1 MWFQSTASTLCV
13 LSLVSICGVFGV
25 EVNPSTDF
33 EGIDGLAVSYGEWID
48 ASTWTLAGEQGYI
61 YDWPMQLMMTQ
72 NYQFTGGESS
82 ISFEIMG
89 NGASNDQKSDLYIG
103 FGDGSRYLTFAIDF
117 DGKYTINPKH
127 NNPGIFISP
136 DCAGALQQGDVADVL
151 EGIENGGTPNNFH
164 LQLSHVLAGGSWW
177 MWNKLTSSPNGNTWP
192 VTITVT
198 NNARD
203 GTSTFRVVSNT
214 IDLSCSFTEA
224 FAADT
229 PLTFGMVPDV
239 LKDMQIE
246 SITVEMEI
254 PLVYR
259 GNIVNGEGTT
269 CSGTDCLAECEGDC
283 DSDFHCEGD
292 YLVCWHRDGDDIPI
306 PPGCT
311 GVAQAAAT
319 DYCYN
324 PAKKERDDEGNLP
337 YVHRGHNHNARRV
350 ALQECEGE
358 CDNDDN
364 CDGDLKCFH
373 RNNDDVPGCYGETH
387 GSGSGFDYCWN
398 AASVDLGDSRAAS
411 PLAVQISSSGSS
423 GSGTTTPVP
432 DYDANASSND
442 GNAAIWTWSV
452 VAVIASLIICGA
464 YYGSNH
470 WIKDHQS
477 RDIDLA
483 EQQRQKVHSIEISDC
498 GSGIAESGTME
509 QSSIPADGDRESRQ
523 IANGQMERNGVDDD
537 DDERRVE

>member
-13 LSLVSICGVFGV
+13 LSLVAICGVFGV

-283 DSDFHCEGD
+283 DSDFHCEEG
-292 YLVCWHRDGDDIPI
+292 LVCWHRDGDDIPI

-311 GVAQAAAT
+311 GDAQAAHT
-319 DYCYN
+319 DYCYD
-324 PAKKERDDEGNLP
+324 PAKKEQNDEGKWP
-337 YVHRGHNHNARRV
+337 YVHRGHNHDAREGP
-350 ALQECEGE
+350 LQECEGE

-364 CDGDLKCFH
+364 CAAGLQCFH
-373 RNNDDVPGCYGETH
+373 RDDNEVPGCYGGTH
-387 GSGSGFDYCWN
+387 GSGDWTGGAGFDYCYDPSLNVN
-398 AASVDLGDSRAAS
+398 AAAHSMSVEGENGAEHD
-411 PLAVQISSSGSS
+411 AVQK
-423 GSGTTTPVP
+423 PVDDMNP
-432 DYDANASSND
+432 IALTLIGA
-442 GNAAIWTWSV
+442 V
-452 VAVIASLIICGA
+452 VVVVIALLFVMMRGRTKKEQTAKESVA
-464 YYGSNH
+464 EMSEVVDAPKVVH
-470 WIKDHQS
+470 AVD
-477 RDIDLA
+477 DTVEVPTETAVA
-483 EQQRQKVHSIEISDC
+483 EQ
-498 GSGIAESGTME
+498 
-509 QSSIPADGDRESRQ
+509 SIPETTV
-523 IANGQMERNGVDDD
+523 NGME
-537 DDERRVE
+537 EAVEVKVNTETA